1 MGKKGM
7 KERFFF
13 VLQVRDWNR
22 RYADRLHLS
31 VCVDELVQ
39 LDGQLAGLRRAEPAS
54 VDAAADVLLDHEAE
68 EQWQADA
75 LVVEA
80 ADVAG
85 QEADVLWSQGCDAC
99 APVVFAGVSAVVVVV
114 VDDIFV
120 VVAVLVADAA

>member
-1 MGKKGM
+1 MGKEGM
-7 KERFFF
+7 KERVFF

-31 VCVDELVQ
+31 VGVDELVQ

-85 QEADVLWSQGCDAC
+85 QEADVLWSQRCDAC

-114 VDDIFV
+114 
-120 VVAVLVADAA
+120 AVLVADAA